1 MITFFDFMFT
11 IVLIL
16 IYNSV
21 IFPLPLTDIG
31 TVRYKTLP
39 MMTYLLIIIN
49 GLVFLGVQLPP
60 MLFAERTAD
69 LQAVVDQLYLYGYHE
84 SVIRNATSI
93 GAFTTFTSIFMHGSL
108 DHLVGNMVYL
118 WAFGRRIEDACGAW
132 RYLIFYLIA
141 GVLANMGTLLLNPG
155 HEDIPGI
162 GASGA
167 IAGLLGAYLILFP
180 GARINCMWLIGS
192 IIRIPIA
199 AIRGHDLWHW
209 TIPIPA
215 FIVVGVFVVFN
226 ALPSFSVMTGQSAL
240 EGVNTIAHLIGFVAC
255 LLIFLF
261 VRKDLLM
268 RFLAGRSL

>member
-1 MITFFDFMFT
+1 MFTFIDFMLT

-16 IYNSV
+16 IYSSV

-39 MMTYLLIIIN
+39 VMTYLLITIN
-49 GLVFLGVQLPP
+49 GLVYLGVQLPTL
-60 MLFAERTAD
+60 LFADRLID
-69 LQAVVDQLYLYGYHE
+69 LQAYVDQLYWYGYHE
-84 SVIRNATSI
+84 SLIRSAESI

-132 RYLIFYLIA
+132 RYLLFYLTA
-141 GVLANMGTLLLNPG
+141 GVLANMGTLLLNPF
-155 HEDIPGI
+155 HDDIPGI

-180 GARINCMWLIGS
+180 GARINCMWIIGS
-192 IIRIPIA
+192 ILRIPVA
-199 AIRGHDLWHW
+199 ALRGKDVWVW

-215 FIVVGVFVVFN
+215 FVVVGVFVLFN
-226 ALPSFSVMTGQSAL
+226 ALPSFSVMSGQTPL
-240 EGVNTIAHLIGFVAC
+240 EGVNTIAHLIGFIAC
-255 LLIFLF
+255 LFIFLF

>member
-1 MITFFDFMFT
+1 MLTFLDFMFT
-11 IVLIL
+11 IILIL
-16 IYNSV
+16 IFNSV

-39 MMTYLLIIIN
+39 LMTYLLILIN
-49 GLVFLGVQLPP
+49 GLVYLGAQLPTL
-60 MLFAERTAD
+60 LFAETVFDA
-69 LQAVVDQLYLYGYHE
+69 QAYIDQLWWFGYHE
-84 SVIRNATSI
+84 SVIRNAWGV
-93 GAFTTFTSIFMHGSL
+93 GAFTTFTSMFMHGSL

-132 RYLIFYLIA
+132 RYLLFYLTA
-141 GVLANMGTLLLNPG
+141 GVLANMGTLLLNPWR
-155 HEDIPGI
+155 DDVPGI

-167 IAGLLGAYLILFP
+167 IAGLLGAYLLLFP
-180 GARINCMWLIGS
+180 GARINCMWILGS
-192 IIRIPIA
+192 ILRFPIA

-215 FIVVGVFVVFN
+215 FVVVGVFVLFN
-226 ALPSFSVMTGQSAL
+226 ALPSFSVMTGQQTL
-240 EGVNTIAHLIGFVAC
+240 EGVNTIAHLIGFLAC

-268 RFLAGRSL
+268 RFIAGRSL